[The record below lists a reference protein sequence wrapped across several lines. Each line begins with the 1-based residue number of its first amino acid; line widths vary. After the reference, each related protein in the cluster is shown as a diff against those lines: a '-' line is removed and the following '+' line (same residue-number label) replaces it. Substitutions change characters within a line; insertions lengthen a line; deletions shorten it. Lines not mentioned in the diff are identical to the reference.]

1 MAVEA
6 GRAGEEVV
14 AGPRTRRWSL
24 PGEFKRILP
33 SCRCLCA
40 CVHVE
45 CVACTSRVRACVRA
59 CVRARM
65 YVPYR
70 GKDCHVIE
78 EAICM
83 RQQCAP

>member
-33 SCRCLCA
+33 SCRCFA
-40 CVHVE
+40 RV
-45 CVACTSRVRACVRA
+45 CTWSAWRAQSGCVRA